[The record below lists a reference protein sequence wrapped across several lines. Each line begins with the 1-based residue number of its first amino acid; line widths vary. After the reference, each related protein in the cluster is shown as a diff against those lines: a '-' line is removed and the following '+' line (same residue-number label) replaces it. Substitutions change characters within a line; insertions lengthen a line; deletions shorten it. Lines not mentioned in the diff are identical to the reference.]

1 MIFSRQKSGRHAAS
15 AQQVELDSA
24 TRAEI
29 DATAGSDVRGE
40 VGPFDLSE
48 APHSNRLDLGSLQ
61 VPAIDG
67 VEIRVQADPDGSIQ
81 QVVLVYGESALQL
94 GVFAAPR
101 HEGIWDDVRAE
112 IRKSLFNDGVAAED
126 VPGRYGDELRA
137 RVRTPDG
144 LTDLRF
150 VGVDGPR
157 WLVRAVFQG
166 PAAIEPDSAQPL
178 VDCLEGLVVARGQD
192 AKPVREPLPLRLP
205 QEMADAAGQAA
216 EEALETPAKRKPS
229 PRPRR

>member
-15 AQQVELDSA
+15 AQPEN
-24 TRAEI
+24 
-29 DATAGSDVRGE
+29 DASGFDRDEMAPAA
-40 VGPFDLSE
+40 VGGPYDLTE
-48 APHSNRLDLGSLQ
+48 APAGGHRLDLGSLQ
-61 VPAIDG
+61 VPAVDG
-67 VEIRVQADPDGSIQ
+67 VEIRVQADPDGQVQ
-81 QVVLVYGESALQL
+81 QVVLVEGESALQL

-101 HEGIWDDVRAE
+101 NEGIWDDVRAE

-126 VPGRYGDELRA
+126 VPGRYGVELRA

-150 VGVDGPR
+150 VGVNGPR

-166 PAAIEPDSAQPL
+166 PAAVDATAAPAL
-178 VDCLEGLVVARGQD
+178 VECLEGLVVARGME

-205 QEMADAAGQAA
+205 QEMAGAAGQQLPVADA
-216 EEALETPAKRKPS
+216 DGEEARRRPS
-229 PRPRR
+229 PRPRRL